1 MIIKSNFSIARFL
14 LFLFL
19 SSSWYPPLHSRLL
32 RKVQR
37 SSHKN
42 TGLRLLMGSKQRL
55 RDSEGRLLRTS
66 CGPFQGSG
74 SLNGEAAFSQPLPLP
89 DQIRKMTEETPKKA
103 LCVCVLTT
111 LVLSDSMRPHGL
123 QPSRLLCPWDSPGKN
138 TGVGCHSLR
147 QGIFPTQGSNPGLL
161 HCRQTLYHLSY
172 QGSPDRH

>member
-1 MIIKSNFSIARFL
+1 MIIKSNFSIAHFL

-42 TGLRLLMGSKQRL
+42 TGLRPLMGSKQRL

-74 SLNGEAAFSQPLPLP
+74 SLNGEAAFSQLLPLP

-103 LCVCVLTT
+103 LCVCVDHFSSVRLYATPWT
-111 LVLSDSMRPHGL
+111 SALQAPLSMGFSR
-123 QPSRLLCPWDSPGKN
+123 QEYWSRLPFPSPGD
-138 TGVGCHSLR
+138 LPDP
-147 QGIFPTQGSNPGLL
+147 GIEP
-161 HCRQTLYHLSY
+161 R
-172 QGSPDRH
+172 SPAL